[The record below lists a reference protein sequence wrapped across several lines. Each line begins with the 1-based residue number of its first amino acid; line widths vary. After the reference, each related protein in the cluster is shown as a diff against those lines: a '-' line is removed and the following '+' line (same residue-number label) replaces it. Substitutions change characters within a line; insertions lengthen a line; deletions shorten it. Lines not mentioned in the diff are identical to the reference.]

1 MPNFTLRPTLT
12 VCGHSYP
19 IFDRDIPDLW
29 HGFADEK
36 GYEITARVRDK
47 NHLVLRHEICGLE
60 MVTKI
65 FVLRTCVPICPHCL
79 EVARREL
86 CRAADVTYLGRG
98 DRSQYLRIRLA
109 CGHETE
115 RQTELLQRVR
125 QEQTAIRCAVC
136 LEERLKRE
144 AAARDWALIGSD
156 PDGNLNYRL
165 YRHDCGHVQ
174 RVAIANMRTGRFACG
189 GCSDGWT
196 RDPSYIYAMRFVLAD
211 GTDAIKVG
219 FSRDPRSRLQ
229 FQLTTE
235 RDQYAMLLR
244 TIEIPTGRD
253 AIRMEKD
260 LHLTLRRL
268 YPDAVLDRTVF
279 AGQVNCVSELYD
291 SVIEAEIMSLL
302 DALEIRV
309 KGVVARRAKAAKS
322 AAAAMEADKETGP
335 GSRSKRKTRKQR
347 RGRFRQRNKM
357 RR

>member
-1 MPNFTLRPTLT
+1 MPNFTLRPTFSI
-12 VCGHSYP
+12 GGYAYP
-19 IFDRDIPDLW
+19 IYDRDIPDLW
-29 HGFADEK
+29 HGFAEEK
-36 GYEITARVRDK
+36 GFEITARVRDK

-65 FVLRTCVPICPHCL
+65 FVLRTCVPACPHCL
-79 EVARREL
+79 EMERREL

-98 DRSQYLRIRLA
+98 DRSHYLRIRLA

-115 RQTELLQRVR
+115 RQTELLHRVR
-125 QEQTAIRCAVC
+125 QEQTAIRCAQC
-136 LEERLKRE
+136 LNERLKRE
-144 AAARDWALIGSD
+144 AAAREWSLIGDD
-156 PDGNLNYRL
+156 PHGNLNYRL

-196 RDPSYIYAMRFVLAD
+196 RDPSYIYAMRFVLQD

-219 FSRDPRSRLQ
+219 FSRDPHSRLR

-260 LHLTLRRL
+260 LHLTLRKL
-268 YPDAVLDRTVF
+268 YPNAVLDRRVF
-279 AGQVNCVSELYD
+279 ASQVNCVSELYD
-291 SVIEAEIMSLL
+291 SAIEAEIMSLL
-302 DALEIRV
+302 DALEVRV
-309 KGVVARRAKAAKS
+309 KGLVARRAKAAK
-322 AAAAMEADKETGP
+322 AAADADRKTEP
-335 GSRSKRKTRKQR
+335 GTRSKRKSRKQR
-347 RGRFRQRNKM
+347 RGRFRPRGKM